1 MKAFRM
7 TAIGVEGTEFVY
19 EADSNDDTTPEEAA
33 IYFYYLHGKDV
44 AEGRQTELLGP
55 QRVVE
60 EI

>member
-1 MKAFRM
+1 M